1 VKKGVGLV
9 IFCLALLMVSALSGC
24 GGKEALRVGT
34 EASFPPFETVGDDNK
49 IIGFDIDIINFI
61 AEDNG
66 WDIVVINRS
75 FDTLVDALA
84 RYYAIDLVALR
95 QRCSKLLHGRNFMPL
110 PLHPNLTLVPL
121 ALGKCGEKTGY
132 INLLAVKDVRPQ
144 GKYSL
149 VELDNCSLDCELSV
163 AGVRN
168 RLLRAQFVLR
178 ELERRGLIAPIG
190 DKDWQ
195 HKLELIK
202 AVLSK

>member
-1 VKKGVGLV
+1 MNKIPTAVFATDFVAMRSICIAGQGR
-9 IFCLALLMVSALSGC
+9 VSELILSG
-24 GGKEALRVGT
+24 GKRVNDPRT
-34 EASFPPFETVGDDNK
+34 
-49 IIGFDIDIINFI
+49 
-61 AEDNG
+61 
-66 WDIVVINRS
+66 NRA
-75 FDTLVDALA
+75 LVDALA